1 MGNVSITMIWK
12 NDIVVVVDWAHKEW
26 MNIRT
31 CTSRW
36 FTAIKQS
43 DGACISGHMDMRI
56 FLRTQPAWR
65 VQTNHEGII
74 NLSASSG
81 GAWSNT
87 FRPTQAKPMANH
99 CGQGKLGTESDH
111 SVPGKLA
118 CQFGVS
124 KLTSKSLGSFRPLPP
139 KLPEPHLEVC
149 RPSSRIKRPE
159 RGSQPAEWR
168 MLRTWLT
175 SYTIPLGDL
184 NQYVDH
190 HRRLGGT
197 W

>member
-1 MGNVSITMIWK
+1 MGNVSITMRWK
-12 NDIVVVVDWAHKEW
+12 NDIVVAVDWAHNEW

-43 DGACISGHMDMRI
+43 HGACISGHMDMRI

-74 NLSASSG
+74 NLSGSLVWRSLVEHLQTRR
-81 GAWSNT
+81 S
-87 FRPTQAKPMANH
+87 TQAFVR
-99 CGQGKLGTESDH
+99 S
-111 SVPGKLA
+111 
-118 CQFGVS
+118 
-124 KLTSKSLGSFRPLPP
+124 SLWEASGHYLS
-139 KLPEPHLEVC
+139 EPHLEVC

-168 MLRTWLT
+168 DLCFESGWPP
-175 SYTIPLGDL
+175 TIPLGDL

-190 HRRLGGT
+190 HRRLGGK